1 MAQPRV
7 NNRRRSL
14 PNSSF
19 EEASATPSRVIHRR
33 QFVNTINQSLELPP
47 PSAASRQYRSIEYDS
62 IPEDRKSIRSDRVEK
77 RSNTEQDRVLQKL
90 GQKNED
96 MRK

>member
-33 QFVNTINQSLELPP
+33 QFNTINQSLELPP

-77 RSNTEQDRVLQKL
+77 RSNAEQDRVLQKL